1 MHRPVGQAHC
11 AARTP
16 RHHQA
21 GLCQQIRRAGADLS
35 SAPSPEWEDPACRS
49 RPVHTGHG
57 PDLLWS
63 AACFPAHDPCG
74 SSFLRSRVP
83 APEGWRWAVPPP
95 RGMAAGPTCSEG
107 EAELLQCCCPGSA
120 AVCMDESRVS
130 RPLLLACQARSS
142 TTRPSPGTA
151 PTSPRPAPSAPKN
164 PATASTGPAG
174 HPTFRRAS
182 GHPPAIP
189 VGSGG
194 RPRPDRAVPV
204 AEAGGVEHPAC
215 APAPRPR
222 RYRHPRPSFFTTRPD
237 HRPRGTSRCSPS
249 SPLSR
254 GPPTTSSAG

>member
-1 MHRPVGQAHC
+1 VRLTARSCAPACSPDRPVSTLARLPASTPPSWQPRQDVMHRPVGQAHC

-63 AACFPAHDPCG
+63 AACFPVHDPCG
-74 SSFLRSRVP
+74 SSIRRSRVP

-130 RPLLLACQARSS
+130 RPCCSPAKQDRRPHGHHRALHRHHRGPHRARPR
-142 TTRPSPGTA
+142 TRLRLHRARWAPDIPPRFRAPARHPGRER
-151 PTSPRPAPSAPKN
+151 RPAP
-164 PATASTGPAG
+164 T
-174 HPTFRRAS
+174 
-182 GHPPAIP
+182 
-189 VGSGG
+189 
-194 RPRPDRAVPV
+194 
-204 AEAGGVEHPAC
+204 
-215 APAPRPR
+215 RPR
-222 RYRHPRPSFFTTRPD
+222 RSCR
-237 HRPRGTSRCSPS
+237 
-249 SPLSR
+249 
-254 GPPTTSSAG
+254 